1 MNFYNGLIREERRL
15 LFNLPSLIALGTL
28 GFGRQLVKA
37 ISCLLPTHSWK
48 INGECISTENI
59 SNFYGF
65 SYVYTVA
72 FRNPITE
79 GIAECIPKLIE
90 KYFQFS
96 LTKKY
101 IAFKID
107 LATYENRR
115 H

>member
-1 MNFYNGLIREERRL
+1 M
-15 LFNLPSLIALGTL
+15 
-28 GFGRQLVKA
+28 
-37 ISCLLPTHSWK
+37 
-48 INGECISTENI
+48 ENVSVPKI

-79 GIAECIPKLIE
+79 SIAECIPKLIE
-90 KYFQFS
+90 KYFWNIHFS

>member
-1 MNFYNGLIREERRL
+1 M
-15 LFNLPSLIALGTL
+15 
-28 GFGRQLVKA
+28 
-37 ISCLLPTHSWK
+37 
-48 INGECISTENI
+48 ENVSVPKI

-65 SYVYTVA
+65 SYAYTVA

-90 KYFQFS
+90 KYLWNIQFS
-96 LTKKY
+96 LTKKKY